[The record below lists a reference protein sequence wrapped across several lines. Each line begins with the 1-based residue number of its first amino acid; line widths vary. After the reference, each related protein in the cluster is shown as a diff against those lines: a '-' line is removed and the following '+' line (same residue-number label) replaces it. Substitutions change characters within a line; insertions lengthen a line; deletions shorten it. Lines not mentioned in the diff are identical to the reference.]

1 MKCIVFGVV
10 SLGLYSMWIVDS
22 SLPANFGVLEY
33 RCGLTIHHTHI
44 LYLNVHEVHY
54 GRDGF
59 PRLIWC
65 VDGRFRSSREFW
77 SVGIQ
82 VWVDH
87 PPYLYFIY
95 QCT

>member
-44 LYLNVHEVHY
+44 LYLNVHEVY
-54 GRDGF
+54 CGWDGF
-59 PRLIWC
+59 PRFIQYI
-65 VDGRFRSSREFW
+65 DSGFQPSREFW
-77 SVGIQ
+77 GLRIQ
-82 VWVDH
+82 V
-87 PPYLYFIY
+87 
-95 QCT
+95 